1 VYPGRGRGEAY
12 RALHQASEAAAEFQ
26 KILGHRVV
34 FNEPIGAVVALA
46 HLCLAR
52 AYALSDS
59 TAKAH
64 TKYQDFLALWTD
76 ADPIFP
82 P

>member
-1 VYPGRGRGEAY
+1 
-12 RALHQASEAAAEFQ
+12 
-26 KILGHRVV
+26 V

-59 TAKAH
+59 TAKAR